1 MTATSMY
8 QMNVLC
14 SSVHCHFGKAPP
26 QTKFSVWLPCSLRY
40 SSRELKE
47 TEEHQQRYSKLG
59 SMPGTAVGLKQQTC
73 LFKNLPV
80 QSKVKLCCGEL
91 VISLNRT

>member
-1 MTATSMY
+1 MTATSIY

-40 SSRELKE
+40 SIRELKE
-47 TEEHQQRYSKLG
+47 TEEHQHSSRDT
-59 SMPGTAVGLKQQTC
+59 P
-73 LFKNLPV
+73 NLV
-80 QSKVKLCCGEL
+80 LCPAL
-91 VISLNRT
+91 LWD